1 MSDISEIRAH
11 PQRGEHY
18 VPKFVGNA
26 VITHV
31 DMQGATSNDLPP
43 IDLPRDEPATDWK

>member
-11 PQRGEHY
+11 PRRGEHY
-18 VPKFVGNA
+18 FPTFVGNA

-31 DMQGATSNDLPP
+31 EMPDLDSDESTPTV
-43 IDLPRDEPATDWK
+43 LPSDDITINTN